1 MNLKNLLLKS
11 AFLAFFLV
19 TVFSLQAQDRIFTY
33 TYQSGV
39 LNKGQREIEIWN
51 TYRTGKSD
59 FFTALDHRTEFEIGL
74 GKNLQT
80 SFYLNLSTKTS
91 AVDNGG
97 AKSFDSENEISFSN
111 EWKYKLLDAVA
122 DPVGLALYGELGIGT
137 KEKEFEGKV
146 ILDKKFNKFTLATN
160 AVYELESE
168 AEFENN
174 NAEWEAEHKA
184 ELNVGLAYAISPR
197 FQITTEHAFRN
208 VFVEGELEHSALYS
222 GVGMSYVH
230 DNFWVNFSLMPQVKG
245 FKGNEGKSLNLVEY
259 EKMQYRLLV
268 SFAF

>member
-1 MNLKNLLLKS
+1 MNVKNLLLKS
-11 AFLAFFLV
+11 AMLTFFLL
-19 TVFSLQAQDRIFTY
+19 TAIYSRAQDRIFTY

-59 FFTALDHRTEFEIGL
+59 FFTGFDHRTEFEIGL
-74 GKNLQT
+74 GNNLQT
-80 SFYLNLSTKTS
+80 SFYLNLSTQTS

-97 AKSFDSENEISFSN
+97 IKSLETEHDISFSN

-137 KEKEFEGKV
+137 KENEFEGKV
-146 ILDKKFNKFTLATN
+146 ILDKKINKFTLAAN
-160 AVYELESE
+160 AVYELETE
-168 AEFENN
+168 AELENN
-174 NAEWEAEHKA
+174 KAKWESEHKA
-184 ELNVGLAYAISPR
+184 ELNVGLAYALSPK

-208 VFVEGELEHSALYS
+208 VFAEGELEHSALYS
-222 GVGMSYVH
+222 GVGMSYVR

-245 FKGNEGKSLNLVEY
+245 FKGSEGKSLNLVEY